1 MNVVVSE
8 AAREQ
13 ADAVTALRS
22 AFARESDERGRL
34 AAAVAVTGA
43 ALAGARELDVPWRQ
57 CQQALGGMNRAAA
70 NARWKAARDRDS
82 DTAGGSSPS
91 VLSELAARWGG
102 ERPLR
107 ELQAL
112 EVAAECGAQ
121 EAGLV
126 ERQAC
131 AAEPGRRDYEI
142 DDLVGRTVEDAVESG
157 RLALVRAARSGP
169 VATLAAWQIVAD
181 AAAAFRP
188 LWREPAALDTPVATD
203 ASTAQ

>member
-1 MNVVVSE
+1 MTVVVSE

-43 ALAGARELDVPWRQ
+43 ALARARELDVPWRQ

-70 NARWKAARDRDS
+70 NARWKAARERDT
-82 DTAGGSSPS
+82 DDAAGSSPS
-91 VLSELAARWGG
+91 VLAELAARWGG

-112 EVAAECGAQ
+112 EVAAECGAR
-121 EAGLV
+121 EAGAV
-126 ERQAC
+126 ERQVC
-131 AAEPGRRDYEI
+131 AAELGRRDYEI
-142 DDLVGRTVEDAVESG
+142 EDLVGRTVEDAVEAG

-169 VATLAAWQIVAD
+169 VETLAAWQIVSGGG
-181 AAAAFRP
+181 AAFRP
-188 LWREPAALDTPVATD
+188 LWRQPKAQDTPVAPGRD
-203 ASTAQ
+203 D